1 MGYVSFS
8 MCPHRTD
15 DLMPLRASVPTDYV
29 FRTPRIDRCIY
40 TYFQAIY
47 VYIHIHRIYI
57 YMCMSQLWWCRACL
71 EHFGWIQSKLRNK
84 MLPATA
90 KKLVMVHMWLRI
102 ETMKDRVGQVGGG
115 LATTYR

>member
-1 MGYVSFS
+1 MGYVRFS
-8 MCPHRTD
+8 TCPHRTD

-57 YMCMSQLWWCRACL
+57 YMCMSQLCCNPCLAGNLAPEVCAREGAAL
-71 EHFGWIQSKLRNK
+71 EH
-84 MLPATA
+84 T
-90 KKLVMVHMWLRI
+90 
-102 ETMKDRVGQVGGG
+102 
-115 LATTYR
+115 

>member
-1 MGYVSFS
+1 MGYVRFS
-8 MCPHRTD
+8 TCPHRTD

-57 YMCMSQLWWCRACL
+57 YMCMSQLCSHPIALCHPFL
-71 EHFGWIQSKLRNK
+71 SDAAVGSIPLLWIVSRRRFRETGGYREWDKGGVLRFLN
-84 MLPATA
+84 
-90 KKLVMVHMWLRI
+90 
-102 ETMKDRVGQVGGG
+102 
-115 LATTYR
+115 